1 MDSLPPIEPTV
12 EQYHTLSVDTLTHE
26 KRRLENSVN
35 HLIRSNEE
43 MKNFDENDADFQL
56 AIKEN
61 EIFISKQQ
69 EKINLIQN
77 ILVEKQQ
84 NGSNCIPL
92 DSDSSATETA
102 ATTLDDLSDIDQLI
116 GDVQDHNNTNN
127 V

>member
-1 MDSLPPIEPTV
+1 
-12 EQYHTLSVDTLTHE
+12 
-26 KRRLENSVN
+26 
-35 HLIRSNEE
+35 
-43 MKNFDENDADFQL
+43 MKKFDENDADFQL

-77 ILVEKQQ
+77 ILIGKQQ

-92 DSDSSATETA
+92 DSNSPATEAA

-116 GDVQDHNNTNN
+116 EDVQDHNNNNTNN
-127 V
+127 